1 MAKENE
7 IHVMEYCLAIKR
19 KEILPFV
26 TTWMSLEGIILSKI
40 SETEKKKNT
49 VRLHLYEKSKKKKK
63 KTEHRRTGF
72 ARPSK
77 WYGRL
82 ILRRPNLPGGFSGK
96 GF

>member
-1 MAKENE
+1 MAKENV

-63 KTEHRRTGF
+63 KLNSGEQVLQGQ
-72 ARPSK
+72 AS
-77 WYGRL
+77 GM
-82 ILRRPNLPGGFSGK
+82 GG
-96 GF
+96 

>member
-1 MAKENE
+1 
-7 IHVMEYCLAIKR
+7 MEYCLAIKR

-63 KTEHRRTGF
+63 KKLNSGEQVLQGQ
-72 ARPSK
+72 AS
-77 WYGRL
+77 GM
-82 ILRRPNLPGGFSGK
+82 GG
-96 GF
+96 

>member
-1 MAKENE
+1 MAKENV
-7 IHVMEYCLAIKR
+7 IHVMEYYLAIKR

-26 TTWMSLEGIILSKI
+26 KTWMSLEGIMLSKI
-40 SETEKKKNT
+40 SETEKKT
-49 VRLHLYEKSKKKKK
+49 VRLHLCEKYKK
-63 KTEHRRTGF
+63 KTKPELRRTGF

-82 ILRRPNLPGGFSGK
+82 ILGKPDLPGGFSGK

>member
-1 MAKENE
+1 MAKENV

-63 KTEHRRTGF
+63 LNSGEQVLQGQ
-72 ARPSK
+72 AS
-77 WYGRL
+77 GM
-82 ILRRPNLPGGFSGK
+82 GG
-96 GF
+96 

>member
-63 KTEHRRTGF
+63 KQLRITGF